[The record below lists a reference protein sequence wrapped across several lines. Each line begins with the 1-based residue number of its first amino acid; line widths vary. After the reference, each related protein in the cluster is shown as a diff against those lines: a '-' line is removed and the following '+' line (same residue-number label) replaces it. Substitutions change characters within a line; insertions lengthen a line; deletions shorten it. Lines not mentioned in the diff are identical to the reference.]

1 MFSGETTQIELRCS
15 NKMIEDIV
23 ERFGENASMLS
34 DGDGFIL
41 KSEVELSDG
50 LVSWI
55 LQYGADIKVLSPM
68 ELKTAVKTKLS
79 EILSLYE

>member
-1 MFSGETTQIELRCS
+1 
-15 NKMIEDIV
+15 MI
-23 ERFGENASMLS
+23 S

-55 LQYGADIKVLSPM
+55 LQYGADIKVLSPT
-68 ELKTAVKTKLS
+68 ELKTAVKTKLT